1 MQEIIASFIETGDY
15 EGEGTGMVGAIRYLT
30 KKELAELRTSS
41 DKEKLSM
48 EVMNAAA
55 AERALLRA
63 LSDDL
68 ASGFAKVNL
77 SKSKKASLKPF
88 LIEIEILY
96 SLRNRGY
103 PEELAKLKMLKGKTD
118 FPDHSLI
125 FTFRKIG
132 QDAKGKDKYVI
143 KTIKFVKTEDNK
155 PSKSD
160 PDSFIGPD
168 GTFA

>member
-55 AERALLRA
+55 AERALLKA
-63 LSDDL
+63 LSNDL

-77 SKSKKASLKPF
+77 SKSGKASLKSF

-103 PEELAKLKMLKGKTD
+103 AEELAKLKILKRKTD
-118 FPDHSLI
+118 SSDHSI
-125 FTFRKIG
+125 VFTFRKVG
-132 QDAKGKDKYVI
+132 EDKDGKPKYVI
-143 KTIKFVKTEDNK
+143 KTIKFEKNEEEK
-155 PSKSD
+155 PSRSE
-160 PDSFIGPD
+160 PDSFI
-168 GTFA
+168 